1 MNTTSATVPARTTFR
16 LIDCS
21 DPWGYKAIADGS
33 FPLPVISIGRK
44 LVVAKA
50 KIRDL
55 LGLTDAE
62 LDALLSEVAP

>member
-1 MNTTSATVPARTTFR
+1 MNATSATVPVRTTFR
-16 LIDCS
+16 LLHCS
-21 DPWGYKAIADGS
+21 DPWGYKAIADGR

-50 KIRDL
+50 KVRDL

-62 LDALLSEVAP
+62 LDALLGEVAP